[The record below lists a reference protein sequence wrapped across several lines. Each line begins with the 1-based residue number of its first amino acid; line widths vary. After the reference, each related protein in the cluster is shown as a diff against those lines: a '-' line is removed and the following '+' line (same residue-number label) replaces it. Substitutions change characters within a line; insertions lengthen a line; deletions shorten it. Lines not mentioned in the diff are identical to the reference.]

1 MLPLS
6 TYVTALLSYQY
17 CMGLPVT
24 LNFLQQLVLSIFQ
37 NCCQSNRRKTIIDS
51 LCFLLM
57 RPCVFS
63 NLHCPLMDSARLCF
77 IQDFRIYTV
86 KWCCSVICLSCISF
100 SGLGVK
106 VMLSLIKWVWERP
119 SSLPSG
125 QAVNNQDNFFT
136 EFLTEITHEA
146 TWLWTFL
153 VGQFLITDSTS
164 FNAYRKSQAFQLY
177 LYRWPW
183 TTRGGGGVRGLSP
196 LRVRNPRT
204 TLQLALCVP
213 GSASMNSTKRR
224 SRSETA
230 TENKSA
236 CKGTHALQ
244 SCGVQGPTLFFPEVR
259 SPCLTSKMNYREKWF
274 LISSCHDS
282 ARAGAGAPPAWL
294 WPQASPS
301 FAITWSVLSV
311 SFPGTNI

>member
-1 MLPLS
+1 M
-6 TYVTALLSYQY
+6 
-17 CMGLPVT
+17 
-24 LNFLQQLVLSIFQ
+24 
-37 NCCQSNRRKTIIDS
+37 
-51 LCFLLM
+51 
-57 RPCVFS
+57 
-63 NLHCPLMDSARLCF
+63 
-77 IQDFRIYTV
+77 
-86 KWCCSVICLSCISF
+86 
-100 SGLGVK
+100 
-106 VMLSLIKWVWERP
+106 
-119 SSLPSG
+119 
-125 QAVNNQDNFFT
+125 NNQDNFFT

-164 FNAYRKSQAFQLY
+164 FNAYRKCQAFQLY

-183 TTRGGGGVRGLSP
+183 TTRGVGRVRGLSP

-259 SPCLTSKMNYREKWF
+259 SPCLTSKMNYWKVVPHLLLPRF
-274 LISSCHDS
+274 CTCRSRSTACLVV
-282 ARAGAGAPPAWL
+282 
-294 WPQASPS
+294 ASG
-301 FAITWSVLSV
+301 LSV
-311 SFPGTNI
+311 FRHHLVGFISVFSGNQHLASLTLW

>member
-1 MLPLS
+1 MKLPG
-6 TYVTALLSYQY
+6 
-17 CMGLPVT
+17 CGLF
-24 LNFLQQLVLSIFQ
+24 LWDNFW
-37 NCCQSNRRKTIIDS
+37 S
-51 LCFLLM
+51 LIQPLLM
-57 RPCVFS
+57 LTGRV
-63 NLHCPLMDSARLCF
+63 RLSSS
-77 IQDFRIYTV
+77 IYTGD
-86 KWCCSVICLSCISF
+86 LEQR
-100 SGLGVK
+100 G
-106 VMLSLIKWVWERP
+106 
-119 SSLPSG
+119 
-125 QAVNNQDNFFT
+125 
-136 EFLTEITHEA
+136 
-146 TWLWTFL
+146 
-153 VGQFLITDSTS
+153 
-164 FNAYRKSQAFQLY
+164 
-177 LYRWPW
+177 
-183 TTRGGGGVRGLSP
+183 GGGGVRGLSP

-282 ARAGAGAPPAWL
+282 ARAGAGAPPAWV

-301 FAITWSVLSV
+301 FAIAWSVLTV
-311 SFPGTNI
+311 SFLGTNI